1 MKTVKREELKDILFL
16 IKSEDP
22 YCGVDGEEEALS
34 ELIKYLEERGI
45 KVE

>member
-1 MKTVKREELKDILFL
+1 MKPVKKEELKDILFL

-22 YCGVDGEEEALS
+22 YCGLEGEEEALT

-45 KVE
+45 IVE

>member
-1 MKTVKREELKDILFL
+1 MKPVKKEELKDILFT
-16 IKSEDP
+16 IQSEDP
-22 YCGVDGEEEALS
+22 YCGVEGEDEALS